1 METSSA
7 TQTSSS
13 QGTGGLANSTSLAE
27 TFDNFLVLLTTQLE
41 NQDPLSPLDTN
52 QFTEQLVQFT
62 AVEQALKTNSK
73 LDELIT
79 LQNASKLN
87 NAASFIGKRVE
98 AETLVAMLKDGSATM
113 TYTLSGNADKTTI
126 TIVDENGQT
135 VRTLTGETGEG
146 HHEITWDGK
155 NQYGVDLEDG
165 VYGFVVLASDAE
177 GEEVP
182 SGQGTIGTVTSV
194 EVIDEELYLNLDKV
208 QIPLDSIIKI
218 GSADDQ
224 EATT

>member
-1 METSSA
+1 MEV
-7 TQTSSS
+7 
-13 QGTGGLANSTSLAE
+13 NSTTQASAADPTGNLTSGATLAE

-62 AVEQALKTNSK
+62 GVEQALKTNSK
-73 LDELIT
+73 LEELIT
-79 LQNASKLN
+79 LQNANRLN
-87 NAASFIGKRVE
+87 NAASFVGKSVE
-98 AETLVAMLKDGSATM
+98 AETLVTMLNDGSANL
-113 TYTLSGNADKTTI
+113 TYTLSGNADSTVI

-146 HHEITWDGK
+146 HHELVWDGK
-155 NQYGVDLEDG
+155 NQYGVDLDDG
-165 VYGFVVLASDAE
+165 VYGFHVLASDAE

-194 EVIDEELYLNLDKV
+194 EVIDDEVYLNLDEV
-208 QIPLDSIIKI
+208 QVPLDSVIRI
-218 GSADDQ
+218 GSADD
-224 EATT
+224 EDTTT